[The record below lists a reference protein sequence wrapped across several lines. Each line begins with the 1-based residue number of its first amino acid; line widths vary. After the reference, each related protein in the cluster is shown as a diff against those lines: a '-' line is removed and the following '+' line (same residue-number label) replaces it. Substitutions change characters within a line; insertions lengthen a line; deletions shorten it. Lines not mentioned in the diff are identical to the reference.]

1 MSKKN
6 LDEEGRFRSKTVAF
20 RLSPQEAEEL
30 DLMWRISG
38 YRIKQDYIRD
48 CLFRRKVEAKGNP
61 HMLISMRRTLKEI
74 KEEVESDRYEKETE
88 NVLITRLDRMI
99 EILEAF

>member
-1 MSKKN
+1 
-6 LDEEGRFRSKTVAF
+6 
-20 RLSPQEAEEL
+20 
-30 DLMWRISG
+30 
-38 YRIKQDYIRD
+38 
-48 CLFRRKVEAKGNP
+48 
-61 HMLISMRRTLKEI
+61 MLISMRRTLKEI

>member
-6 LDEEGRFRSKTVAF
+6 LDAEGRFRSKTVAF

-74 KEEVESDRYEKETE
+74 KEEVESDRYEKEAE

>member
-6 LDEEGRFRSKTVAF
+6 LDAEGRFRSKTIAF

-30 DLMWRISG
+30 DLMWRLSG

-48 CLFRRKVEAKGNP
+48 CLFRHKVEAKGNP
-61 HMLISMRRTLKEI
+61 HMLISMRKTLSEI
-74 KEEVESDRYEKETE
+74 KEKVESDIDVEAVKD
-88 NVLITRLDRMI
+88 VMITRLDRMI

>member
-1 MSKKN
+1 
-6 LDEEGRFRSKTVAF
+6 
-20 RLSPQEAEEL
+20 
-30 DLMWRISG
+30 MWRISG

>member
-6 LDEEGRFRSKTVAF
+6 LDAEGRFRSKTIAF

-30 DLMWRISG
+30 DLMWRLSG

-48 CLFRRKVEAKGNP
+48 CLFRHKVEAKGNP

>member
-6 LDEEGRFRSKTVAF
+6 LDSEGRFRSKTVAF

>member
-6 LDEEGRFRSKTVAF
+6 LDAEGRFRSKTIAF

-48 CLFRRKVEAKGNP
+48 CLFRRSVEAKGNP

>member
-6 LDEEGRFRSKTVAF
+6 LDAEGRFRLKTIAF

-48 CLFRRKVEAKGNP
+48 CLFRRRVEAKGNP

>member
-6 LDEEGRFRSKTVAF
+6 LDAEVRLILKTIAL

-48 CLFRRKVEAKGNP
+48 CLFRRRVEAKGNP

-88 NVLITRLDRMI
+88 NVLITRLERMI
-99 EILEAF
+99 ETLEAF

>member
-1 MSKKN
+1 MSKKH
-6 LDEEGRFRSKTVAF
+6 LDAEGRFRSKTIAF

-48 CLFRRKVEAKGNP
+48 CLFRRRVEAKGNP

>member
-6 LDEEGRFRSKTVAF
+6 LDAEGRFRSKTVAF

-48 CLFRRKVEAKGNP
+48 CLFRPKGNP

-74 KEEVESDRYEKETE
+74 KEEVESDRYEKEPE

>member
-1 MSKKN
+1 
-6 LDEEGRFRSKTVAF
+6 
-20 RLSPQEAEEL
+20 
-30 DLMWRISG
+30 MWRISG

-61 HMLISMRRTLKEI
+61 HMLISMRRTFKEI

>member
-38 YRIKQDYIRD
+38 YRIKQDYIRG

>member
-6 LDEEGRFRSKTVAF
+6 LDSEGRFRSKTVAF

-48 CLFRRKVEAKGNP
+48 CLFRRRVEAKGNP

>member
-6 LDEEGRFRSKTVAF
+6 LDSEGRFRSKTVAF

-74 KEEVESDRYEKETE
+74 KEEVESDRYEKEIE

>member
-1 MSKKN
+1 MSKKY